1 MNDTLSCIS
10 YLQTRKLQAQSCF
23 LSALLL
29 FARLS
34 AKVPR
39 VNKNVL
45 LTFGMLALTAPLL
58 AGQPNVNDPVFQS
71 RAQQATQMVGDLG
84 ADDYATRRTAFAKLL
99 SLGRPAVEPLEHAQ
113 QSEDPEVRLR
123 AMELLIALRG
133 RGFLG
138 VSLAESEDINGDGV
152 PDGVETGQQCV
163 RAMSIVSYQNPQYA
177 NLGLNKPLP
186 AEAAG
191 MEAGDKL
198 VAVNDRPV
206 HGTKDLMREVISI
219 GPARLA
225 VITIERNGKM
235 QRLPVVLTRNPLLN
249 RGSFVPEP
257 ADQPPVDLEKE
268 IEEEKPEPRA
278 MQTRELERE
287 HQANADN
294 NRDGINKF
302 APRNLVE
309 REPQIVVPVIVKK
322 MLDRG
327 GVPGVIGNL
336 KEEPQPEPAKK

>member
-1 MNDTLSCIS
+1 M
-10 YLQTRKLQAQSCF
+10 
-23 LSALLL
+23 L
-29 FARLS
+29 FACLS

-39 VNKNVL
+39 VNRIGPITLGFLSL
-45 LTFGMLALTAPLL
+45 LLAAPLS
-58 AGQPNVNDPVFQS
+58 AGQPNTNEPDFQS
-71 RAQQATQMVGDLG
+71 RAKQATEAVQQLG
-84 ADDYATRRTAFAKLL
+84 SDDYASRRTAYAKLL
-99 SLGRPAVEPLEHAQ
+99 SLGRPAVEPLEKGQ

-123 AMELLIALRG
+123 SMELLIALRG

-138 VSLAESEDINGDGV
+138 VSLQESEDIDGDGI
-152 PDGVETGQQCV
+152 PDGLDTGQACV
-163 RAMSIVSYQNPQYA
+163 RAMSIVSHQHPQYA

-206 HGTKDLMREVISI
+206 HGTKDLMREVISV

-249 RGSFVPEP
+249 SRNFYTPEP
-257 ADQPPVDLEKE
+257 AELPPVDLEKE
-268 IEEEKPEPRA
+268 LEEDVKTEPRA

-287 HQANADN
+287 HQADAGAIPP
-294 NRDGINKF
+294 NRPRPNV
-302 APRNLVE
+302 APEVVKRIIIRNGAIGEKLE
-309 REPQIVVPVIVKK
+309 VK
-322 MLDRG
+322 D
-327 GVPGVIGNL
+327 
-336 KEEPQPEPAKK
+336 